1 MRHCDVPHVIAVSP
15 TVWITYLLDKGSL
28 FLLKE
33 SLLMLQR
40 ISILGLTFL
49 TLTLGAPG
57 FGRAQSAA
65 EGQKVYMTY
74 CSSCHGDKGR
84 GDGAAGKALPVKP
97 ADHTDGK
104 LMSSFSDEF
113 LLNIISKGGAAVGK
127 SSFMPAWGGVLK
139 ENQLQDLLAYLRS
152 IASPPTA
159 SGK

>member
-1 MRHCDVPHVIAVSP
+1 
-15 TVWITYLLDKGSL
+15 
-28 FLLKE
+28 
-33 SLLMLQR
+33 MLPR
-40 ISILGLTFL
+40 IGALGLTL
-49 TLTLGAPG
+49 VAVTVAGSGL
-57 FGRAQSAA
+57 GRAQSAA

-104 LMSSFSDEF
+104 LMNSFSDEF
-113 LLNIISKGGAAVGK
+113 LINIISKGGAAVGK